1 MLSQMSEALEGSPVE
16 IRLAT
21 VADVGTI
28 LTFIRDLARYERLE
42 HNVVATEEDLR
53 RWLFGDQ
60 RIAETL
66 LAIEGGEPVGFA
78 LFFLNFST
86 FLGQPG
92 IYLEDLFVRETAR
105 GRGVGKAL
113 LRALAALATARGYGR
128 VEWAVLDW
136 NEPAIAFYKRLGA
149 IVLDDWRVCRLTG
162 AALDDLGGASANDD

>member
-1 MLSQMSEALEGSPVE
+1 MLVWMSEAGEGSTME

-66 LAIEGGEPVGFA
+66 LAIEAGEPVGFA

-113 LRALAALATARGYGR
+113 LRALATLATARGYGR

-149 IVLDDWRVCRLTG
+149 IVLEDWRICRLTG
-162 AALDDLGGASANDD
+162 VALEQLGAPSRNTS